1 MTAILEFD
9 TLTASGLRDAAGESA
24 TLHGSFDDLV
34 VRPGQV
40 SAQGTIVL
48 GPSVETDLALEFA
61 TSMRRS
67 DPTAGVVLVRRRIDA
82 ALLTAA
88 LRAGVRE
95 VVAERDLPGLSEA
108 VSRSEALTRALRT
121 GGVTDLGG
129 DDRPAHGRTIAVWSP
144 KGGCGKT
151 TLAVNMAVD
160 LAMSG
165 HSVLLIDLDLA
176 FGDVAISLGLR
187 PNHGFDEA
195 ASIGERIDRAA
206 LRGLLT
212 PHESGAMV
220 LSPPNDPGIAE
231 RVPAGLVTR
240 LVEVARAEFDYVLV
254 DTSPTLDER
263 NITVMES
270 VDAVLLL
277 TTLDIPSLKNL
288 RVGIDTLRLINYPM
302 ERLHVVL
309 NRSDAKVGLSSA
321 EVQGSLGVPI
331 AANIPS
337 SRDVPAATN
346 RGVAIVADNPK
357 HTVSAAVRAL
367 VDAVVLQDGHARA
380 GSSVR
385 GGGLF
390 KRRRAA

>member
-9 TLTASGLRDAAGESA
+9 PLTASGLRDAAGESA
-24 TLHGSFDDLV
+24 TLYDSFDALV
-34 VRPGQV
+34 VRAGQV

-48 GPSVETDLALEFA
+48 GPSVETDLALDFA
-61 TSMRRS
+61 TSLRRS

-82 ALLTAA
+82 PLLGAA

-95 VVAERDLPGLSEA
+95 VVAERDLPGLAEA
-108 VSRSEALTRALRT
+108 VARSEALTRALRH
-121 GGVTDLGG
+121 GGSADLEA
-129 DDRPAHGRTIAVWSP
+129 DERPAHGRTVAVWSP

-160 LAMSG
+160 LAAAG
-165 HSVLLIDLDLA
+165 HKVLLIDLDLA

-195 ASIGERIDRAA
+195 AAIGERIDRSA

-220 LSPPNDPGIAE
+220 LAPPNDPGIAE
-231 RVPAGLVTR
+231 RVPTALVSR
-240 LVEVARAEFDYVLV
+240 LLEVARAEFDYVLV
-254 DTSPTLDER
+254 DTAPTLDER

-270 VDAVLLL
+270 VDTVLLL

-288 RVGIDTLRLINYPM
+288 RLGIDTLRLINYPM

-321 EVQGSLGVPI
+321 EVQSSLGVAVS
-331 AANIPS
+331 AAIPS

-346 RGVAIVADNPK
+346 RGVALVADNPR
-357 HTVSAAVRAL
+357 HVVSAAVRAL
-367 VDAVVLQDGHARA
+367 VDQVVLVDAHARSA
-380 GSSVR
+380 APARGS
-385 GGGLF
+385 LF
-390 KRRRAA
+390 KRRKAA